1 MEDTMDEDLKATNE
15 KLRGWIDE
23 LQLTVKNLQE
33 KNETLERQVAML
45 ERAAIFG
52 RESQVGR

>member
-1 MEDTMDEDLKATNE
+1 MDNEELQIVNE

-23 LQLTVKNLQE
+23 LEQTVKNLQE
-33 KNETLERQVAML
+33 KNEALEKQVAML

-52 RESQVGR
+52 KESQVGR

>member
-1 MEDTMDEDLKATNE
+1 MDEDLKATNE